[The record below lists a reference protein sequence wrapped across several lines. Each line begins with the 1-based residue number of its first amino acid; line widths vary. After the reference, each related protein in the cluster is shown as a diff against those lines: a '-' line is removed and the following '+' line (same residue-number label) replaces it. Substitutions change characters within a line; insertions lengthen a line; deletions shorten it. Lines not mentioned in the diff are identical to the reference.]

1 MREVWGEPQG
11 ESMLPNLDR
20 QLWRFFHHG
29 ITSFDIAARTI
40 PPLLLLAVLAWW
52 LAERRF
58 RHVWRQTPSPAKE
71 TDAKGPYR
79 TSRLPAFFMKAPART
94 RALALYGIALGFL
107 GIVWPILLVLDLAE
121 GTLAIASILIEAVGT
136 VMALLACASGFGMLA
151 NRNGFGRREA
161 RLLIVVAILYG
172 GLGLLYLAGAFDGL
186 VVNVYGIKMH
196 TQMQLGEFTRSGFG
210 LLLGTHMGVAWRL
223 LLRTSSI
230 YGLLAAFYAALWSRA
245 ILRNP
250 PGGSQSG
257 YSEEMNSNA

>member
-1 MREVWGEPQG
+1 MRGGLGE
-11 ESMLPNLDR
+11 EKSMLPSLDR

-58 RHVWRQTPSPAKE
+58 RHVWRQTPSPEKE

-79 TSRLPAFFMKAPART
+79 TSRLPVFFAKAPAST

-107 GIVWPILLVLDLAE
+107 GIIWPILLVLDLAE
-121 GTLAIASILIEAVGT
+121 GTLAIVSIVIEAVGT
-136 VMALLACASGFGMLA
+136 AMAILACASGFGMLA
-151 NRNGFGRREA
+151 NRGGFGRREA
-161 RLLIVVAILYG
+161 RLLNVVAILYG
-172 GLGLLYLAGAFDGL
+172 GLSLLYLAGAFDGL

-196 TQMQLGEFTRSGFG
+196 AQMRLGEFTRSGFG

-230 YGLLAAFYAALWSRA
+230 YGLLAAFYAASWSRE
-245 ILRNP
+245 ILR
-250 PGGSQSG
+250 GASSDTQADTSRK
-257 YSEEMNSNA
+257 